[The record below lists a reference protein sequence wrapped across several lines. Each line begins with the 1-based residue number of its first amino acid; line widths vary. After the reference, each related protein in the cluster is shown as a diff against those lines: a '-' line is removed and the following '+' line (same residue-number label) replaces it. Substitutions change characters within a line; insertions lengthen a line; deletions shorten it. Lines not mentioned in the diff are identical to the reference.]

1 MLNLNYE
8 TILVAAITVIALAVL
23 LQTILLLA
31 IFFAVRKTARSLRET
46 SEELRSAVVPVAHL
60 VRDTISHLAP
70 KVEAVANDLTKVA
83 QTLCVQSTELHMA
96 TAAMLER
103 LHQQSLRVDAMV
115 TRFLDAT
122 NRAGVYVVE
131 SVSKPVRQ
139 ISGLMATIRSIV
151 ESLRTPAPK
160 RPPTR
165 PNSGDSY

>member
-1 MLNLNYE
+1 MPILNNE
-8 TILVAAITVIALAVL
+8 TILVAAIAVIALAIL

-46 SEELRSAVVPVAHL
+46 TEELRSAVVPVAHL
-60 VRDTISHLAP
+60 VRDTISRLAP
-70 KVEAVANDLTKVA
+70 KVEAVTDDLARVA

-103 LHQQSLRVDAMV
+103 LHHQSLRVDGMV

-122 NRAGVYVVE
+122 DRAGVYVVE

-139 ISGLMATIRSIV
+139 LSGLMATIRSIV
-151 ESLRTPAPK
+151 DTLRTPAPK
-160 RPPTR
+160 RQPTR
-165 PNSGDSY
+165 PTSGGSF